1 MWQKIKTVSKP
12 DWRMFYC
19 GNCILKINLSNQK
32 SWISWISWNFFCK
45 LIFCNQIMKEIIYFL
60 VTRYFGHFK
69 MGEGG
74 NLTEIY
80 FYLDNYV
87 YQKYIVYDLDSI
99 LCDRSC
105 CILALLYIITYTFLL
120 RLIILFLLSAFALV
134 FYIFIKC
141 HSLTYCWKGFFF
153 CIPLCSNLP
162 LFMYK
167 DGQVQCTSADG
178 VQKVC

>member
-1 MWQKIKTVSKP
+1 M
-12 DWRMFYC
+12 
-19 GNCILKINLSNQK
+19 NLVNFLE
-32 SWISWISWNFFCK
+32 FFCK
-45 LIFCNQIMKEIIYFL
+45 LIFCTGNQIMKEIIYFL

-120 RLIILFLLSAFALV
+120 RLIILFFVISICTRLLHIHQMS
-134 FYIFIKC
+134 FIN
-141 HSLTYCWKGFFF
+141 LLLRGF
-153 CIPLCSNLP
+153 
-162 LFMYK
+162 LFLYSIMLKSSIVY
-167 DGQVQCTSADG
+167 V
-178 VQKVC
+178 

>member
-12 DWRMFYC
+12 DWRMFHC
-19 GNCILKINLSNQK
+19 GNCNLKINLSNQK
-32 SWISWISWNFFCK
+32 SWILWISWIFFCK

-141 HSLTYCWKGFFF
+141 HSLTYCWEGFFF

>member
-12 DWRMFYC
+12 DWRMFRC

>member
-1 MWQKIKTVSKP
+1 
-12 DWRMFYC
+12 
-19 GNCILKINLSNQK
+19 
-32 SWISWISWNFFCK
+32 
-45 LIFCNQIMKEIIYFL
+45 
-60 VTRYFGHFK
+60 

-80 FYLDNYV
+80 FYLDTYV

-134 FYIFIKC
+134 FYIFIKY
-141 HSLTYCWKGFFF
+141 S
-153 CIPLCSNLP
+153 SN
-162 LFMYK
+162 
-167 DGQVQCTSADG
+167 VIH
-178 VQKVC
+178 

>member
-1 MWQKIKTVSKP
+1 M
-12 DWRMFYC
+12 
-19 GNCILKINLSNQK
+19 NLVNFLE
-32 SWISWISWNFFCK
+32 FFCK

-87 YQKYIVYDLDSI
+87 YQNYIVYDLDSI

-141 HSLTYCWKGFFF
+141 HSLTYCWEGFFF

>member
-1 MWQKIKTVSKP
+1 
-12 DWRMFYC
+12 MFHC

-141 HSLTYCWKGFFF
+141 HSLTYCWEGFFF
-153 CIPLCSNLP
+153 VFHYAQIFHCLCIKMGRYN
-162 LFMYK
+162 
-167 DGQVQCTSADG
+167 
-178 VQKVC
+178 VCLLMVFRRFASHHFIWVSF

>member
-12 DWRMFYC
+12 YWRMFRC

-105 CILALLYIITYTFLL
+105 CILALIYNYLYLFIKVDHFILVISICTRLLHIHQMSFINLLL
-120 RLIILFLLSAFALV
+120 RGFLFLYSIMLKSSIV
-134 FYIFIKC
+134 Y
-141 HSLTYCWKGFFF
+141 
-153 CIPLCSNLP
+153 
-162 LFMYK
+162 
-167 DGQVQCTSADG
+167 V
-178 VQKVC
+178 